1 MNAIGIL
8 MTSTDPRL
16 LHLLVTASVEAALE
30 AVDAGRLTLDDTDEF
45 APLHVQRMAA
55 ALYESGHDGNG
66 VVAVTLED
74 IGRIARETLDDVLRE
89 RGR

>member
-16 LHLLVTASVEAALE
+16 LLLLGNASVEAALE
-30 AVDAGRLTLDDTDEF
+30 AVEAGRLTLDDTDEF
-45 APLHVQRMAA
+45 APLHVERMAA
-55 ALYESGHDGNG
+55 ALYEGGHADGI
-66 VVAVTLED
+66 VTVTLED
-74 IGRIARETLDDVLRE
+74 LGRVARETLDEVLRE